1 MMSLYSKIINS
12 PVVELKT
19 QTQIGVVDDL
29 IIHKTKLEVYGVIL
43 KKTSFL
49 NFNEIK
55 VISGTDIL
63 EMNSQAVV
71 VNNNDAIIPLSEAIR
86 LKDAIDQ
93 KYYGI
98 YQRIVSKKGK
108 NIGLVYDYLVD
119 STTQNITKLYCR
131 TLLNEKIIPVHS
143 VIKMEGKKIIIKDE
157 LETKQIVDQAV
168 ETSPV

>member
-29 IIHKTKLEVYGVIL
+29 IIHKTKLEVYGIIL
-43 KKTSFL
+43 KRTSFL
-49 NFNEIK
+49 NFKETE

-71 VNNNDAIIPLSEAIR
+71 VNNYDAVIPLSESIR
-86 LKDAIDQ
+86 LKEAINQ

-119 STTQNITKLYCR
+119 SSTQKITKFYCR
-131 TLLNEKIIPVHS
+131 TFLSEKIISSNS
-143 VIKMEGKKIIIKDE
+143 VIDMEGKKIIIKDE
-157 LETKQIVDQAV
+157 FETKKIIDPAV

>member
-29 IIHKTKLEVYGVIL
+29 IIHKTKLEVYGIIL
-43 KKTSFL
+43 KKASFL
-49 NFNEIK
+49 NFQETQ
-55 VISGTDIL
+55 VISSTDVL

-71 VNNNDAIIPLSEAIR
+71 VNNDDAVIPISEAIR
-86 LKDAIDQ
+86 LKEAIDQ
-93 KYYGI
+93 KYCGV

-119 STTQNITKLYCR
+119 STTQKITKFYCR
-131 TLLNEKIIPVHS
+131 TLLNERIISANS
-143 VIKMEGKKIIIKDE
+143 VINMEGKKIIIKDDV
-157 LETKQIVDQAV
+157 ETRKMIDPAI